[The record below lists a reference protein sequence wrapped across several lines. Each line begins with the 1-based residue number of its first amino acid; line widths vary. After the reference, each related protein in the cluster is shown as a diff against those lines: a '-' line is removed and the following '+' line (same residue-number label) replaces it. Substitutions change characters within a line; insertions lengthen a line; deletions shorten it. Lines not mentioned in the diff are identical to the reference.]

1 MARLVIVSNRT
12 AAPRDRNA
20 RAGGLAVALREALQ
34 RRGGVWFG
42 WSGDVSDAPSD
53 QAKVQDVGN
62 IRFATMD
69 LLPDDHDAFYNQFAN
84 GTLWPLCHYRLGL
97 FEFRRVGF
105 EGYLRVNRLFAERL
119 APLLRP
125 DDIIWVHDY
134 HFFSLGAELRD
145 LGVRNP
151 IGFFLHIPFPAPEVL
166 TVLPRHRRLLSNI
179 CAYDLVGLQ
188 TDLDVLA
195 FRNMLVREVGGTV
208 DDDGRFHAFGQR
220 GTVAAFPVG
229 IDTDGFA
236 RLAEAGVGGLD
247 ASRLRDSL
255 AGRKMVIGVDRLDY
269 SKGLPQRLEAF
280 EMMLQTHEQHR
291 RKVTFMQIAPISR
304 GEVEQYRTLRRD
316 LEGRVGHING
326 RFAEF
331 DWAPVRY
338 LNKAFPRQTLA
349 GFYRAAAVGLVTP
362 LRDGMNLVAKEYVA
376 AQNGDDPGVLVLSR
390 FAGAARELPQALI
403 VNPFDVEEVADAIDQ
418 ALVMPQHERQ
428 ARWSEMMVA
437 LRARTS
443 RRWCD
448 DFLDRLGAV
457 AATRGAA

>member
-1 MARLVIVSNRT
+1 MARVVIVSNRT
-12 AAPRDRNA
+12 ASPRDRSA

-34 RRGGVWFG
+34 RGGGVWFG
-42 WSGDVSDAPSD
+42 WSGEVTDTPAAEP
-53 QAKVQDVGN
+53 KVQDAGN
-62 IRFATMD
+62 IRFATID
-69 LLPDDHDAFYNQFAN
+69 LTPEDHEAYYSQFAN

-97 FEFRRVGF
+97 FEFRRASF

-119 APLLRP
+119 APMLRP
-125 DDIIWVHDY
+125 DDVIWAHDY
-134 HFFSLGAELRD
+134 HFFSLAAALRD
-145 LGVRNP
+145 LGVRNR

-166 TVLPRHRRLLSNI
+166 TVLPRHRRLLAHL

-195 FRNMLVREVGGTV
+195 FRNMLVREAGGTV
-208 DDDGRFHAFGQR
+208 GDDGAFHAFGQR
-220 GTVAAFPVG
+220 GVVAAFPVG

-236 RLAEAGVGGLD
+236 RLAEAGVGGVE
-247 ASRLRDSL
+247 ATRMRDSL
-255 AGRKMVIGVDRLDY
+255 AGRRLVIGVDRLDY

-280 EMMLQTHEQHR
+280 EMLLELRPEHR
-291 RKVTFMQIAPISR
+291 RNVTFMQVAPISR
-304 GEVEQYRTLRRD
+304 GDVEQYRTLRKD
-316 LEGRVGHING
+316 LEGRIGHING

-376 AQNGDDPGVLVLSR
+376 AQNGEDPGVLVLSR
-390 FAGAARELPQALI
+390 FAGAARELQQALT
-403 VNPFDVEEVADAIDQ
+403 VNPFDVEEVAEAIHQ
-418 ALVMPQHERQ
+418 ALTMPLAERR
-428 ARWSEMMVA
+428 ARWEEMMVT
-437 LRARTS
+437 LRAHTS

-448 DFLDRLGAV
+448 AFLDRLAAV
-457 AATRGAA
+457 RVEA